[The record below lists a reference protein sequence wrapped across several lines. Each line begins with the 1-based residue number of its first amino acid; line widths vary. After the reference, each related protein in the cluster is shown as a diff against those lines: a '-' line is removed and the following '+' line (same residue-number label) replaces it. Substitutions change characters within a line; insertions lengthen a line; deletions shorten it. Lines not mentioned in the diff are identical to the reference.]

1 MTISVIQNLNVLESH
16 INDKRARNISQF
28 ILIVIIF
35 LLYNEILYYLCF
47 ENEIYIYVNLDF
59 IMLFKMH
66 LAQNGL

>member
-35 LLYNEILYYLCF
+35 LLYNEIFYYLCF
-47 ENEIYIYVNLDF
+47 ENEMYIYVNLEF
-59 IMLFKMH
+59 MLFKMH

>member
-1 MTISVIQNLNVLESH
+1 MIQNLNVLESH

-35 LLYNEILYYLCF
+35 LLYNEIFYYLCF
-47 ENEIYIYVNLDF
+47 ENEMYIYVNLEF
-59 IMLFKMH
+59 MLFKMH